1 MALSRVFS
9 FDDPS
14 ACQAVFPSA
23 DVQLFPTARGS
34 FHAEIA
40 QVSVNRLWLHR
51 IHISLPEINTVA
63 VKSGRRSIGFLT
75 ECNSSSLL
83 DCGLEVRPGDM
94 VINRSDVVHQRSGAD
109 FHYGTVSLPS
119 DDLAIAAEEIVGR
132 CLPET
137 THKSIVRP
145 PFALMRRL
153 LDLHKSIGQ
162 LAHHT
167 PEILDFPEVARALE
181 NELTRIMVR
190 CLAEGHSLK
199 QTNGDRRRDTIFAR
213 FVAFLEA
220 HPHQPLYLTEICAAI
235 GVAERTLRAACEGH
249 LDMGP
254 IRYLTLRRMH
264 LVRRALLH
272 SEPSTATVTQIVTDH
287 GFWEL
292 GRFSVAY
299 RMLFGESPSET
310 LRQSPRGNAAVVSHP
325 PQSLARKRKS
335 ATSLQTCPSF
345 STLTGAEP

>member
-1 MALSRVFS
+1 MKKVALSRVFS

-23 DVQLFPTARGS
+23 DVQLFPTARGN

-94 VINRSDVVHQRSGAD
+94 VIHRSDVVHQRSGAD

-119 DDLAIAAEEIVGR
+119 DDLATAAEAIVGR
-132 CLPET
+132 GLPET

-145 PFALMRRL
+145 PFALIRRL
-153 LDLHKSIGQ
+153 LDLHKCIAQ

-167 PEILDFPEVARALE
+167 PDILEFPEVARALE
-181 NELTRIMVR
+181 NELTHIMVR
-190 CLAEGHSLK
+190 CLAEGYSLK

-220 HPHQPLYLTEICAAI
+220 HPHQPLYLTGICAAI
-235 GVAERTLRAACEGH
+235 GVAERTLRAACERH
-249 LDMGP
+249 LGMGP

-272 SEPSTATVTQIVTDH
+272 SEPSTATVTQILTDH

-310 LRQSPRGNAAVVSHP
+310 LRQDALRALGRRQRNASVRRLHP
-325 PQSLARKRKS
+325 SSS
-335 ATSLQTCPSF
+335 ADRV
-345 STLTGAEP
+345 AI